1 MGFVDR
7 LFEKL
12 GLIYP
17 YKKEFIIESKNKRL
31 EIIRGISGNKVMLFN
46 GITYSRMP
54 NDSIY
59 TGSYW
64 DFFLPLAY
72 LYKNPKILMIGLGG
86 GTIAYQ
92 LDSLF
97 SSKINLDIV
106 EIDKDVVE
114 IAKKFYPGIKTNI
127 IIEDGVNFVKGKKGY
142 DAIILDAYNNL
153 DIPEGFMSEDFIND
167 AYDALNAEGIL
178 AINLTGGMAQ
188 KMRFLS
194 YNKLLLK
201 RFKQLFVVK
210 GGRAMNLIEL
220 CSKDIGKEE
229 IIKRLKSNMKIDNE
243 NKHIFEGYK
252 KMSKNIFQI

>member
-1 MGFVDR
+1 MGFVDK

-17 YKKEFIIESKNKRL
+17 YKKEFVIEGKNKRL
-31 EIIRGISGNKVMLFN
+31 EIVRGISGNKVMLFN

-54 NDSIY
+54 YNSIY

-86 GTIAYQ
+86 GTIVYQ
-92 LDSLF
+92 LDNLF
-97 SSKINLDIV
+97 RGKIDLDIV
-106 EIDKDVVE
+106 EIDKDMVE
-114 IAKKFYPGIKTNI
+114 MAKKFYPGIKANI
-127 IIEDGVNFVKGKKGY
+127 IIEDGANFVKGKKGY
-142 DAIILDAYNNL
+142 DAIILDAYSNL
-153 DIPEGFMSEDFIND
+153 DIPEGFLSEDFIND
-167 AYDALNAEGIL
+167 AYNAMNADGIL
-178 AINLTGGMAQ
+178 AINLTGGVVQ

-201 RFKQLFVVK
+201 RFRHLFVVK

-220 CSKDIGKEE
+220 CSKDIGKME
-229 IIKRLKSNMKIDNE
+229 IIKRLNDNMKIDNE

-252 KMSKNIFQI
+252 RMSKNLF